1 MITVTVNQQPVSLP
15 DPCSVAD
22 YLTQNGIVGKRLA
35 VELNQEIVPRSDH
48 PRQMLADGDSL
59 EIIHAIG
66 GG

>member
-1 MITVTVNQQPVSLP
+1 MITVTVNQESVSLAE
-15 DPCSVAD
+15 PCSVAD
-22 YLTQNGIVGKRLA
+22 YLVEKGIAGKRLA

-48 PRQMLADGDSL
+48 PNQMLAEGDRL